1 MRAQTSLVRPRASVR
16 FCLFPFI
23 IISRMLNSS
32 NFKSKGGRRVY
43 TYNNIGSNF
52 IPRKLVMR
60 EKYLETNTCECIDVR
75 LLRKHV
81 HSNFWFDPEAIFT
94 VL

>member
-1 MRAQTSLVRPRASVR
+1 
-16 FCLFPFI
+16 
-23 IISRMLNSS
+23 MLNSS

-60 EKYLETNTCECIDVR
+60 EKYLETNACECIDVR